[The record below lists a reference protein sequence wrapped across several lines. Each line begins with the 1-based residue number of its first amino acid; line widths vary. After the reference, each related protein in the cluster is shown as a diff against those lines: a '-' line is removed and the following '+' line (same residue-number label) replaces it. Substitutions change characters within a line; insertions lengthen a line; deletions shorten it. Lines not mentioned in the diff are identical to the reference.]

1 MINNYGSTKVSP
13 FPSYYRQTICQ
24 FITCQERWRNC
35 RRSPWFCSLTIV
47 VAYVVVQ
54 KRRRRSNTNVFTDM
68 LDLANKLQK
77 EEKELEEP
85 EQEERSTTT
94 RLQFSISPY

>member
-1 MINNYGSTKVSP
+1 
-13 FPSYYRQTICQ
+13 
-24 FITCQERWRNC
+24 
-35 RRSPWFCSLTIV
+35 
-47 VAYVVVQ
+47 
-54 KRRRRSNTNVFTDM
+54 M